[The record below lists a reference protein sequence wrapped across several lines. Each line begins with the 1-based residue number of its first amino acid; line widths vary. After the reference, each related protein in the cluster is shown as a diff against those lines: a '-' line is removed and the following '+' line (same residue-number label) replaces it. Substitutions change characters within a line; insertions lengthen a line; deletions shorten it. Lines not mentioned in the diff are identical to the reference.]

1 MNRFLVVL
9 SAPSGAGKTTIARAL
24 METRDD
30 VGYSVSATTRS
41 PREDEVDGVDYHFV
55 DAEEFAARLAEGEF
69 LESAKYGDQWYG
81 TLESEVNQVLAS
93 QRHVILDIE
102 VQGAGAVRGRRN
114 DVVSIFI
121 LPPSAAALVERL
133 GGRNTENP
141 DNLASRLRTAVY
153 ELRYAEKYDYIVIND
168 DKGQA
173 VAEVSAII
181 DVEEKRPR
189 RYKEL
194 SDMLATLGKDL
205 KAEADNLVS
214 R

>member
-24 METRDD
+24 MEARDD
-30 VGYSVSATTRS
+30 VGFSVSATTRS
-41 PREDEVDGVDYHFV
+41 PREDEADGVDYHFI
-55 DAEEFAARLAEGEF
+55 DAEEFATRLAEGEF

-93 QRHVILDIE
+93 ERHVILDIE
-102 VQGAGAVRGRRN
+102 VQGADAVCRRRN

-121 LPPSAAALVERL
+121 LPPSAAALIERL
-133 GGRNTENP
+133 GGRNTESP

-153 ELRYAEKYDYIVIND
+153 ELRYAEKYDYVVIND
-168 DKGQA
+168 DKAQA

-181 DVEEKRPR
+181 DAEEKRPS
-189 RYKEL
+189 RYEEL
-194 SDMLATLGKDL
+194 NNMLEMLGKDL
-205 KAEADNLVS
+205 RAEADNLAS

>member
-41 PREDEVDGVDYHFV
+41 PREDEVDGVDYHFD

-168 DKGQA
+168 NKGQA

-189 RYKEL
+189 RDKEL

>member
-168 DKGQA
+168 NKGQA

>member
-55 DAEEFAARLAEGEF
+55 DAEEFAALLAEGEF

-168 DKGQA
+168 DKGRA

>member
-102 VQGAGAVRGRRN
+102 VQGAGAVRGRRK

-153 ELRYAEKYDYIVIND
+153 ELRYADKYDYIVIND

>member
-194 SDMLATLGKDL
+194 SDMLATFGKDL

>member
-24 METRDD
+24 MEFRDD

-41 PREDEVDGVDYHFV
+41 PREDEADGVDYHFV
-55 DAEEFAARLAEGEF
+55 DAEEFAARLAEGAF

-81 TLESEVNQVLAS
+81 TLESEVDKVLAS
-93 QRHVILDIE
+93 GRHVILDIE
-102 VQGAGAVRGRRN
+102 VQGANAVRRRRN

-121 LPPSAAALVERL
+121 LPPSAAVLVERL
-133 GGRNTENP
+133 GGRNTESP
-141 DNLASRLRTAVY
+141 DDLANRLRTAVY

-168 DKGQA
+168 DKAPA

-181 DVEEKRPR
+181 DAEEKRPR
-189 RYKEL
+189 SYEEL
-194 SDMLATLGKDL
+194 NDMLETLGQDL
-205 KAEADNLVS
+205 RVEADNLAL